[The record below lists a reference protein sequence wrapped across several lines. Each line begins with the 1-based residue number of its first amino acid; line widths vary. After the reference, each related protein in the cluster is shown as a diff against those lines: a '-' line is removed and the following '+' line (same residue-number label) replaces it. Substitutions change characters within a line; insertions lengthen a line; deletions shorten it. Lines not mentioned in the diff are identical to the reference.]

1 MTKRVC
7 VIGCRKLA
15 YLPPPVVAFLDMLSH
30 AHPGL
35 ILHTDMAGGTGELA
49 ASWAKEAGLQV
60 EDASRITPCAR
71 HRTVV
76 QGCDIIVLVFDGKST
91 RTAKYM
97 ERAIAL
103 DKEMHVFYK
112 GDTPC
117 VSRWCY

>member
-30 AHPGL
+30 AYTGL
-35 ILHTDMAGGTGELA
+35 ILYTDMADGTGELA
-49 ASWAKEAGLQV
+49 ASWAKEAGLPV
-60 EDASRITPCAR
+60 EDVSFIRPCAR
-71 HRTVV
+71 PLAVV
-76 QGCDIIVLVFDGKST
+76 RGCDIIVLVFDGEST

-117 VSRWCY
+117 VSRRYY